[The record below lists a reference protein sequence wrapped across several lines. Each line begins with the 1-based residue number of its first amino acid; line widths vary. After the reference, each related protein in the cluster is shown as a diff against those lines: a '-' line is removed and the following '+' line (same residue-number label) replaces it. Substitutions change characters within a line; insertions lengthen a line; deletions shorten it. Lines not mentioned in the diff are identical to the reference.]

1 MWGDD
6 ELHSD
11 DSTEENI
18 RENGENGFAEDV
30 EDDSDGANSE
40 HNEGNEDRNEATVS
54 SQEHMI
60 QRRERRKPIK
70 YL

>member
-1 MWGDD
+1 VWGDD

-18 RENGENGFAEDV
+18 CENGENGFAEDV

-40 HNEGNEDRNEATVS
+40 HNEGNGDRN
-54 SQEHMI
+54 
-60 QRRERRKPIK
+60 
-70 YL
+70 